1 MFLLP
6 SLLFSQNPTFEYKL
20 GMSKPS
26 THLLEVELSV
36 KSLPSGSS
44 AIDFLMPVWRT
55 GRYVI
60 FDFAGGVQEFS
71 ARDGS
76 GSPLKWS
83 KTEKSTWRVEKNR
96 ATAVTIRYKVYANE
110 FEMRTRGLNDEHAFV
125 DGCAVFMYIDRYR
138 HLPLTLAVTPYQ
150 DWHVTTGLEAAPGGQ
165 FRFSAPDFDY
175 LVDCPLEI
183 GHQKDF
189 EFQAEGKKH
198 VLSIFG
204 QGNYDAD
211 TLIKDIS
218 TIVKANKEFWGD
230 LPYDR
235 YVFMLHLSSRGG
247 GTEHINS
254 TIMQTSPYR
263 FKNPGS
269 YRGFLGLVSHEYFH
283 TWNVKRLRPK
293 GILPYDYMRENYLN
307 ELWVAE
313 GTTSYYGELLL
324 VRAGFIPV
332 SGMLDGLASGV
343 QSDRQRPGNKVQSVT
358 ESSFD
363 AWIKLWKGNQQSYNS
378 ETDYYGKGSDVSLVL
393 DLEIRQRSK
402 NKYSLDDVMRTL
414 YRRFPLSGKGYTVN
428 DLQKIAE
435 ELAGGSLQSLFDN
448 YVFGT
453 TAIDW
458 ESTLRYAGLELQAKD
473 SERKTWLGLQ
483 SSDQNGRAR
492 AWQVIAGSPAYDA
505 GLDIGD
511 EVLAINGRRVRSSDL
526 QERIAEFKPG
536 EKVKITL
543 FRDDTLRE
551 FEVAL
556 RLQDVPPY
564 KVVRSAQPTP
574 LQKSIFESWL
584 NAKWE

>member
-6 SLLFSQNPTFEYKL
+6 SLMFSQNPTLEYKL

-36 KSLPSGSS
+36 KGLPSGNS

-76 GSPLKWS
+76 GSLLKWS
-83 KTEKSTWRVEKNR
+83 KTEKSTWRVEKTR

-110 FEMRTRGLNDEHAFV
+110 FDMRTRGLNDEHAFV

-138 HLPLTLAVTPYQ
+138 HLPLTVAVTPFQ
-150 DWHVTTGLEAAPGGQ
+150 DWHVTTGLEAVSGGQ
-165 FRFSAPDFDY
+165 FRFSAPNFDY

-189 EFQAEGKKH
+189 EFQVEGKKH

-211 TLIKDIS
+211 TLIRDIS
-218 TIVKANKEFWGD
+218 KIVKANKEFWGD

-254 TIMQTSPYR
+254 TIMQTGPYG
-263 FKNPGS
+263 FKNPNS

-324 VRAGFIPV
+324 ARAGFIPV

-343 QSDRQRPGNKVQSVT
+343 LSDRQRPGNKVQSVT

-363 AWIKLWKGNQQSYNS
+363 AWIKLWKNNQQSYNA

-414 YRRFPLSGKGYTVN
+414 YRRFPLSGKGYTV
-428 DLQKIAE
+428 DDVRTIAE
-435 ELAGGSLQSLFDN
+435 DLAGGSLQSLFDN

-492 AWQVIAGSPAYDA
+492 AWGVIAGSPAYDA

-511 EVLAINGRRVRSSDL
+511 EILAINGRRVRSSDL
-526 QERIAEFKPG
+526 QDRIAEFKPG

-543 FRDDTLRE
+543 FRDDAMRD

-556 RLQDVPPY
+556 HLQNVPPY
-564 KVVRSAQPTP
+564 KVAKSVQPTP

>member
-6 SLLFSQNPTFEYKL
+6 SLMLSQNPTLEYKL

-36 KSLPSGSS
+36 KGLPSGGS

-76 GSPLKWS
+76 GSLLKWS

-110 FEMRTRGLNDEHAFV
+110 FDMRTRGLNDEHAFV

-138 HLPLTLAVTPYQ
+138 HLPLTVAVTPYQ
-150 DWHVTTGLEAAPGGQ
+150 DWHVTTGLEATPGGQ

-189 EFQAEGKKH
+189 EFQVEGKKH

-211 TLIKDIS
+211 TLIRDIS
-218 TIVKANKEFWGD
+218 KIVKANKEFWGD
-230 LPYDR
+230 LPYER

-254 TIMQTSPYR
+254 TIMQTSPNS
-263 FKNPGS
+263 FKNPNS

-324 VRAGFIPV
+324 ARAGFIPV

-343 QSDRQRPGNKVQSVT
+343 LSDRQRPGNKVQSVT

-363 AWIKLWKGNQQSYNS
+363 AWIKLWKNNQQSYNS

-414 YRRFPLSGKGYTVN
+414 YRRFPLSGKGYTV
-428 DLQKIAE
+428 DDVRTIAE
-435 ELAGGSLQSLFDN
+435 DLAGGSLQSLFDN

-458 ESTLRYAGLELQAKD
+458 ESTLRSAGLELQAKD

-492 AWQVIAGSPAYDA
+492 ASGVIAGSPAYDA
-505 GLDIGD
+505 GLDLGD
-511 EVLAINGRRVRSSDL
+511 EILAINGRRVRSSDL

-536 EKVKITL
+536 EKVKISL
-543 FRDDTLRE
+543 FREDTLRE
-551 FEVAL
+551 FEIVL

-564 KVVRSAQPTP
+564 RVVKSSQPTP